1 MLDEVQRWYNGYFFG
16 GKVIYNPWSIINFLR
31 SKGKKLIPYWIN
43 TSDNKMVDSLLSRGD
58 VELRKELEQLIRG
71 ESIEKAIDENI
82 ILKDIDT
89 DEDSFWSYLLMGG
102 YLKQTAPRPDSGRVF
117 YTLSVPNEEVKTTY
131 QRIIRRFFT
140 ARVEPERVEIMLK
153 ALIDGDIKLFEK
165 MLKAVVLAVF
175 SYHDFRGEPGK
186 VYHSLVMGLLV
197 WISGTHEIK
206 SNRESGYGRY
216 DIMIIPKDISK
227 TGYVIEFKTVD
238 TDEKET
244 EDMAIKAALNQIEEK
259 KYETELIERGIQN
272 RKKLAILFNGKE
284 VHVKQG

>member
-1 MLDEVQRWYNGYFFG
+1 
-16 GKVIYNPWSIINFLR
+16 
-31 SKGKKLIPYWIN
+31 
-43 TSDNKMVDSLLSRGD
+43 
-58 VELRKELEQLIRG
+58 
-71 ESIEKAIDENI
+71 
-82 ILKDIDT
+82 
-89 DEDSFWSYLLMGG
+89 
-102 YLKQTAPRPDSGRVF
+102 
-117 YTLSVPNEEVKTTY
+117 VPNEEVKTTY

-165 MLKAVVLAVF
+165 MLKTIVLAVF
-175 SYHDFRGEPGK
+175 SYHDFRGEPEK
-186 VYHSLVMGLLV
+186 VYHALVMGLLV

-227 TGYVIEFKTVD
+227 TGYIIEFKTVD

-244 EDMAIKAALNQIEEK
+244 EDMAITAALNQIEEK

-272 RKKLAILFNGKE
+272 RKKLAIVFNGKE
-284 VHVKQG
+284 VHVKEG